1 MTGPALGR
9 CWPALTCSNHLPQ
22 HLRGTSG
29 LKGLG
34 TGPRRIDAALWA
46 VFFDYDGDR
55 PVSSLR
61 WLRFISPAY
70 RDALKAEAEGRYIEA
85 ARAYAVVGESLKV
98 AEMHILEAE
107 CQGAPASA
115 LRELHVASHFVD
127 EAADSQEGRAL
138 LLRLGQIYL
147 RILKKSVLTPAEHDV
162 CAYAAQL
169 LLRAGDA
176 RAAAEAYEL
185 AGDLSQAAQAYEQ
198 AGEIEKVEQ
207 LHDALAQNRRERSDE
222 QSLWQRFELSL
233 ELGNRADAL
242 SCIDQLCR
250 TARDPSLAHQR
261 RAALRERLL
270 APFHVRLRL
279 RQSGRESESIFI
291 GRLPLVL
298 GRDGGAGG
306 TALQTAASLPFA
318 DPGLSRSHAQIES
331 TREATATTPASEL
344 GASGRGL
351 GFVLRDLGS
360 KNGTSLAGLTLAS
373 ATAVPLRGQGEI
385 GLGQKVRLHY
395 EVKVDAACLLLRVTR
410 GLSRGLQVVVSE
422 RPFALQLA
430 SLDGDASD
438 PTAAAS
444 KQGSPPE
451 PVASQDAKP
460 DDSRAALVPTAL
472 VPTAPVPL
480 LMFATD
486 DGQPWLQA
494 SESWLLNGKR
504 VAPHIQVLR
513 GDVLRTPDGL
523 QIEVL

>member
-1 MTGPALGR
+1 MDGVAR
-9 CWPALTCSNHLPQ
+9 
-22 HLRGTSG
+22 
-29 LKGLG
+29 LG
-34 TGPRRIDAALWA
+34 TGPRRIDAALRA
-46 VFFDYDGDR
+46 AFFDYDGGR

-127 EAADSQEGRAL
+127 EAADSHEGRAL

-185 AGDLSQAAQAYEQ
+185 AGDLSQAAHAYEQ

-207 LHDALAQNRRERSDE
+207 LHDALAQKRRERSDE
-222 QSLWQRFELSL
+222 DQLWQQFELSL
-233 ELGNRADAL
+233 ELGQRAEAL
-242 SCIDQLCR
+242 SCIERLCR
-250 TARDPSLAHQR
+250 IARDPSIAYQR
-261 RAALRERLL
+261 RTALLERRLS
-270 APFHVRLRL
+270 PFHVRLRL
-279 RQSGRESESIFI
+279 RQQGREAEAVFI

-298 GRDGGAGG
+298 GRDSGPAGN
-306 TALQTAASLPFA
+306 AAQAAASLAFA

-331 TREATATTPASEL
+331 RREADSADPSTQAES
-344 GASGRGL
+344 S

-360 KNGTSLAGLTLAS
+360 KNGTHLAGLALAS
-373 ATAVPLRGQGEI
+373 GSAVPLRGQGEI
-385 GLGQKVRLHY
+385 GLGQQVRLRY
-395 EVKVDAACLLLRVTR
+395 VVDPPAARLQILVSR
-410 GLSRGLQVVVSE
+410 GLSRGLRVLVSDQ
-422 RPFALQLA
+422 PFSLQLA
-430 SLDGDASD
+430 TLDAVAIDANR
-438 PTAAAS
+438 PAAETAA
-444 KQGSPPE
+444 
-451 PVASQDAKP
+451 DAMP
-460 DDSRAALVPTAL
+460 GARPTAL
-472 VPTAPVPL
+472 VPTTSVPQL
-480 LMFATD
+480 QFAAD

-494 SESWLLNGKR
+494 EQAWLLNGKR
-504 VAPHIQVLR
+504 VAPRIQALR
-513 GDVLRTPDGL
+513 GDVLRTSDDL